1 MTNSRT
7 GQGYMYIATII
18 GLMLIFPMA
27 SIVFESFL
35 QHHGVLEAPIVGKW
49 FVFWAVGVRLF
60 IAGLRQI
67 VQPRYTAET
76 ILGIKDPDAML
87 IVRELGFANTA
98 MGSAGLGS
106 VFLSGWILPVAIIGA
121 IFYGLAGINHVT
133 HRRRN
138 ILQNVAMTSDLIAA
152 AALLTICLVMTPRWL

>member
-1 MTNSRT
+1 
-7 GQGYMYIATII
+7 MYIATII

-98 MGSAGLGS
+98 IGSAGLGS
-106 VFLSGWILPVAIIGA
+106 VFLSGWILPVAIIVA

-152 AALLTICLVMTPRWL
+152 AALLTICWVMTPRWL